1 MGASPDNSSM
11 PEALAPEKLREVV
24 GGRRIFVGVSGG
36 ISAYKT
42 AFLVSRL
49 AQAGAEVTVAMTDAA
64 TRFVGPLT
72 FQALSGRPVYT
83 SQWEHIE
90 ASDPQHIALAR
101 GLDVAVVAPC
111 SANMLAKLAAGRTDD
126 AVSLILSAVD
136 RGRAPVLLA
145 PAMNS
150 QMWAQPATQRNVAM
164 LREDGFVL
172 VGPGDGWQACREV
185 GPGRMSEPAEIA
197 AAMAQA
203 LAGRGTAVPPRS
215 QRRD

>member
-1 MGASPDNSSM
+1 MGDSPTIASDPSAFD
-11 PEALAPEKLREVV
+11 
-24 GGRRIFVGVSGG
+24 GRRVLVGVSGG
-36 ISAYKT
+36 IAAYKT

-49 AQAGAEVTVAMTDAA
+49 AQAGADVTVAMTDSA
-64 TRFVGPLT
+64 TRFVGALT

-111 SANMLAKLAAGRTDD
+111 SANMLAKLATGRTDD

-136 RGRAPVLLA
+136 RARTPVVLA

-150 QMWAQPATQRNVAM
+150 QMWAQPATQRNVAL
-164 LREDGFVL
+164 LREDGFAL

-185 GPGRMSEPAEIA
+185 GPGRMSEPEEIA
-197 AAMAQA
+197 AAMAA
-203 LAGRGTAVPPRS
+203 SLGGAAGGSTVPPRS
-215 QRRD
+215 AKRG